1 MSSTQKFAIV
11 GINCRLPG
19 ARDAGKYWSNLK
31 AGTESITTWSL
42 EELIDAGIDPEM
54 AKNPGHV
61 KARPSFAEVEKFD
74 ARVFRFTPRE
84 AEVRDPQHRLFL
96 ESMHTASEDTGDDP
110 FSDPGRVGVF
120 AGSAPNAYE
129 PQNVRHHQ
137 ERVQTVG
144 QMTVSIGNT
153 TDYVAPTV
161 SYKLGLS
168 GPSVNVVTAC
178 SSSLVAV
185 HMACPSPMN
194 GECETAVAGGAEVEP
209 TVVSGY
215 WSAEG
220 GIYSKSGH
228 CRPFDHEADGT
239 IFGTGAGTVVLR
251 RLEDAVRDNN
261 IYAVILGSAVNN
273 DAADRAGFTAPSISG
288 QRALMERHQ
297 CLRHCRGTAEGAD
310 RWQHPSVAT
319 VPSVCADRCRSGRRH
334 GEPGEDLRRGIRGLG
349 GFHGCA
355 GCSLGKRMRRNLCPL
370 GSFLLADMSRLS
382 S

>member
-61 KARPSFAEVEKFD
+61 K
-74 ARVFRFTPRE
+74 
-84 AEVRDPQHRLFL
+84 
-96 ESMHTASEDTGDDP
+96 
-110 FSDPGRVGVF
+110 
-120 AGSAPNAYE
+120 
-129 PQNVRHHQ
+129 
-137 ERVQTVG
+137 
-144 QMTVSIGNT
+144 
-153 TDYVAPTV
+153 
-161 SYKLGLS
+161 
-168 GPSVNVVTAC
+168 
-178 SSSLVAV
+178 
-185 HMACPSPMN
+185 
-194 GECETAVAGGAEVEP
+194 
-209 TVVSGY
+209 
-215 WSAEG
+215 
-220 GIYSKSGH
+220 
-228 CRPFDHEADGT
+228 
-239 IFGTGAGTVVLR
+239 
-251 RLEDAVRDNN
+251 
-261 IYAVILGSAVNN
+261 
-273 DAADRAGFTAPSISG
+273 SG